1 MTDTKGWDSGWFAM
15 FRKIVLL
22 IIACFFAQA
31 FSNGLEFEST
41 GGADF
46 LYFLTQNNHYTTLPP
61 GYRFDFS
68 IDNLLYEFSNGHAF
82 LNVANSTWISRHDTT
97 LVQLDKINYKLEPG
111 FRMPGS
117 RYESNVL
124 LSHECFHYID
134 RTRNGGSVFWNTAE
148 FNWGTRGAYDHNL
161 VARVIDR
168 DFQMRNSW
176 DFEATLDAFFFGHEI
191 YWIQQN
197 ENYRGHVQGLIRY
210 NWALWKHSAFYAD
223 VREDAWVD
231 VQGKFQQKG
240 QVQWNW
246 ILLSQK
252 SIGTLY
258 VEYTY
263 LDQNPYDNE
272 NSLVGVGFRIEH

>member
-1 MTDTKGWDSGWFAM
+1 
-15 FRKIVLL
+15 
-22 IIACFFAQA
+22 
-31 FSNGLEFEST
+31 
-41 GGADF
+41 
-46 LYFLTQNNHYTTLPP
+46 
-61 GYRFDFS
+61 
-68 IDNLLYEFSNGHAF
+68 
-82 LNVANSTWISRHDTT
+82 
-97 LVQLDKINYKLEPG
+97 
-111 FRMPGS
+111 
-117 RYESNVL
+117 
-124 LSHECFHYID
+124 
-134 RTRNGGSVFWNTAE
+134 
-148 FNWGTRGAYDHNL
+148 

-176 DFEATLDAFFFGHEI
+176 DFAATLDAFLFGHEI

-210 NWALWKHSAFYAD
+210 NWALWRHSAFYAD
-223 VREDAWVD
+223 VREDVWVD
-231 VQGKFQQKG
+231 VQGKLQQKG
-240 QVQWNW
+240 PVQWNW